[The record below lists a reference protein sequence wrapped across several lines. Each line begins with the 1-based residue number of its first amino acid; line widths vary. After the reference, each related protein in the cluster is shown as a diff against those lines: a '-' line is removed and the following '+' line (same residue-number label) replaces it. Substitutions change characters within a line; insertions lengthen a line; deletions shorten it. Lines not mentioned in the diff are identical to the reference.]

1 MDALN
6 PMQGMCSLRNVD
18 ARELMP
24 MSHAH
29 LLNLGNK
36 CLLRLQAACLYT
48 QLCGLKGME
57 YKTVRDHRALIF

>member
-18 ARELMP
+18 ALKLMP
-24 MSHAH
+24 MSHVH

-36 CLLRLQAACLYT
+36 CRLHLQGASLYT
-48 QLCGLKGME
+48 QSCGLKEME
-57 YKTVRDHRALIF
+57 YKTVRDHRVLIF